1 MTRVVTSGI
10 KGKSMMLPSILKQFS
25 GRSSGILSLMA
36 AALVTLFMAGQ
47 VHAAASV
54 SWLSPADGSSAPV
67 GTNVAPTGIASGV
80 GSSGDGLDLV
90 LVLDSSGSMA
100 LTSAGQTRQQW
111 QRDAAIALVNS
122 LPAATTSVSI
132 VEFDTNANV
141 VTGLTSLTPA
151 SNITDIINAIN
162 GVDRSGGTNIASGIV
177 AATSELT
184 GANATTGRS
193 KQVVVISDGDP
204 TAGNQNQAAIDA
216 IAAGVNN
223 IHSVAIPGANVSAME
238 AIATNGNGVFSD
250 FSNAADLANIVDV
263 FNGTSGNL
271 VGLDRV
277 EVTLPDGTVITVPTD
292 GLGNFNLAD
301 YALELG
307 DNVFS
312 ATAFATDGTQATAD
326 LTVIGT
332 AVTTPVPLPAAAWM
346 LLAAIAGLGAMAR
359 RKHS

>member
-1 MTRVVTSGI
+1 
-10 KGKSMMLPSILKQFS
+10 MMLPSVLKQFS
-25 GRSSGILSLMA
+25 GRLSGVLSLMA

-54 SWLSPADGSSAPV
+54 SWLSPTDGSSAPV
-67 GTNVAPTGIASGV
+67 GTNVAPTGVASGV

-100 LTSAGQTRQQW
+100 DINNGKSRQQW

-132 VEFDTNANV
+132 VEFDSNANV

-151 SNITDIINAIN
+151 SNIPAIIAAIN
-162 GVDRSGGTNIASGIV
+162 GVNASGGTNIASGI
-177 AATSELT
+177 AAAAGELT

-193 KQVVVISDGDP
+193 KQMVVISDGDP
-204 TAGNQNQAAIDA
+204 TAGDQNAAA
-216 IAAGVNN
+216 LAAVAAGVNN
-223 IHSVAIPGANVSAME
+223 IHSVAIPGADVAKME
-238 AIATNGNGVFSD
+238 DIADNGNGVFSN
-250 FSNAADLANIVDV
+250 FTNSADLANIASV
-263 FNGTSGNL
+263 FDGTAGNL

-277 EVTLPDGTVITVPTD
+277 EVTLPDGTTITVPTD
-292 GLGNFNLAD
+292 GLGNFSLAD

-312 ATAFATDGTQATAD
+312 ATAFATDGSQATAD
-326 LTVIGT
+326 LTLIGT
-332 AVTTPVPLPAAAWM
+332 EVTTPVPLPAAAWM

>member
-1 MTRVVTSGI
+1 
-10 KGKSMMLPSILKQFS
+10 
-25 GRSSGILSLMA
+25 MA

-90 LVLDSSGSMA
+90 LVLDSSGSMGS
-100 LTSAGQTRQQW
+100 TSAGQTRQQW

-132 VEFDTNANV
+132 VEFDSDANV
-141 VTGLTSLTPA
+141 VIGLTALTPA
-151 SNITDIINAIN
+151 SNITDIIAAIN
-162 GVDRSGGTNIASGIV
+162 GVNAGGSTNIPNGIN
-177 AATSELT
+177 AATAELT
-184 GANATTGRS
+184 GANATAGRS
-193 KQVVVISDGDP
+193 KQMVVISDGATSGSVT
-204 TAGNQNQAAIDA
+204 TAAQAALV
-216 IAAGVNN
+216 AGVNN
-223 IHSVAIPGANVSAME
+223 IHSVAIPGANISTMQ
-238 AIATNGNGVFSD
+238 AIATNGNGVFSN
-250 FSNAADLANIVDV
+250 FSDPADLANIASV
-263 FNGTSGNL
+263 FDGTAGNL